1 MITAL
6 PQLTLIR
13 RRLLI
18 KLTRIAVVLLVFIGL
33 GKTAAAQQMPFIQ
46 DVDSAKLKE
55 VPLPPRPLSR
65 RQIAIA
71 ENKKRP
77 GRALIEFIGAE
88 LTPFVIDNNIR
99 QVDYTHISWNT
110 VGHNLKPSS
119 WEWDNDNFQT
129 NQFGHPYH
137 GSLFFSAYRANG
149 YSFWQAAP
157 AAMVG
162 SYLWETF
169 AENQA
174 PAPNDFINTSFGG
187 VVLGEMTYRLANK
200 IVNNNKQR
208 GAKHIATEIF
218 GLLINPM
225 NGLNRLM
232 DGKWT
237 KYNYSPA
244 DRDSSKITAEFDIG
258 LRKFSVGNNN
268 PLHDGHFGWYGR
280 ARLLYGSPYQDY
292 RKPFSNISIMTE
304 FGKDDSTVVNTLSV
318 YGSLAG
324 WPIRSNGRFQH
335 LAILSANY
343 DYIHNSAFFYG
354 GQSVNINLYSKM
366 EPINKLQLNT
376 ALSAGAILL
385 AAIPSQYLYHGR
397 NYDYGPGLSV
407 SGSGGLNVADK
418 FFYSINYRGGWI
430 KTINGNS
437 SHYFLHAI
445 TNEVSYRFA
454 NNISLCA
461 ESGYF
466 FLNGHYSTRPQD
478 TKRYPYLRFSVRYTL
493 NP

>member
-1 MITAL
+1 
-6 PQLTLIR
+6 
-13 RRLLI
+13 
-18 KLTRIAVVLLVFIGL
+18 VVLIFMCG
-33 GKTAAAQQMPFIQ
+33 GKGAVAQQMPFIQ
-46 DVDSAKLKE
+46 DVDSSKLKS
-55 VPLPPRPLSR
+55 VQLPPPPLTR

-77 GRALIEFIGAE
+77 GRAVIEFIGAE

-99 QVDYTHISWNT
+99 QVDYTHISWET
-110 VGHNLKPSS
+110 VKHNIKPSS
-119 WEWDNDNFQT
+119 WQWDNDNFQT

-137 GSLFFSAYRANG
+137 GSLFFSAYRSNG
-149 YSFWQAAP
+149 YSFWQAVP
-157 AAMVG
+157 AAFVG

-169 AENQA
+169 AEKQP

-187 VVLGEMTYRLANK
+187 IVLGEMTYRLANK
-200 IVNNNKQR
+200 IVNNNRQR
-208 GAKHIATEIF
+208 GTKHVITEIF

-232 DGKWT
+232 DGKWN

-244 DRDSSKITAEFDIG
+244 DRDSSKITAEFDVG
-258 LRKFSVGNNN
+258 LRNFSVGVTN
-268 PLHDGHFGWYGR
+268 PLHNGHFGWYGR
-280 ARLLYGSPYQDY
+280 ARLLYGTPYQDY

-304 FGKDDSTVVNTLSV
+304 IGKDDSTVVNTLSV

-324 WPIRSNGRFQH
+324 WPIRSNGPFQH

-343 DYIHNSAFFYG
+343 DYYHNAAFFFG
-354 GQSVNINLYSKM
+354 AQSVRMNLYSKM

-376 ALSAGAILL
+376 ALGAGAVLL
-385 AAIPSQYLYHGR
+385 AAIPSQYLYRGR
-397 NYDYGPGLSV
+397 NYDYGPGV
-407 SGSGGLNVADK
+407 SYNGSAGVNYNKK
-418 FFYSINYRGGWI
+418 FFYALSYRGGWMR
-430 KTINGNS
+430 TINGNS

-445 TNEVSYRFA
+445 TNEVSYRCLD
-454 NNISLCA
+454 NISVCA

-466 FLNGHYSTRPQD
+466 FLKGHYATRPED